1 MSPFLIPI
9 APFLIVLGIVGFKQM
24 SRSFQAYL
32 DWRLR
37 MAEHQSGAGDRSFA
51 QAIQAIQEMR
61 AEIAALKHHEAEA
74 VLSFDSTLQTLE
86 ARVKHLERHALAA
99 SPGARPP
106 VGVSAPAEEASRL
119 TVRAG

>member
-9 APFLIVLGIVGFKQM
+9 APFLMVLGIVGFKQM

-37 MAEHQSGAGDRSFA
+37 MAEHQSGAGDRNVA
-51 QAIQAIQEMR
+51 QTIQELR

-74 VLSFDSTLQTLE
+74 VLSFDSTLQTLQ
-86 ARVKHLERHALAA
+86 ARVTHLERHALAA
-99 SPGARPP
+99 SPGDRPP
-106 VGVSAPAEEASRL
+106 VGVSAPVEEAPRL